1 MGWKT
6 STLFIKTEKEISH
19 QQLFRE
25 LGIAPVEKIES
36 QALIDVLNPDDD
48 LVYIGNYNGTYII
61 TLQDLPYEFLD
72 EKLSSLEKGLS
83 IMLPDAEIAAI
94 YLHSGSNVWGY
105 SITKNYKRSGPDL
118 EILTPEQP
126 WILENHWK
134 KRKNCFPNPSL
145 QRMVEESIISM
156 KMMKNHMKKI
166 RSERILFSSIA
177 SRYLGFPL
185 DSAGSEIEEI
195 YLDGYSLKMPG
206 PVKEPQRKIPEV
218 QFLSKSPVNP
228 LVYLGIGMVLFLMA
242 IVSWILSH

>member
-105 SITKNYKRSGPDL
+105 SITKNYK
-118 EILTPEQP
+118 
-126 WILENHWK
+126 
-134 KRKNCFPNPSL
+134 
-145 QRMVEESIISM
+145 
-156 KMMKNHMKKI
+156 KI
-166 RSERILFSSIA
+166 RARLGNFDTGTTVDFGEPLEEEKELLSKSVLAEDGRRIYHLDENDEEPYEEDQVGENFVFSIA

-195 YLDGYSLKMPG
+195 YLDGYSLKMPE